1 LIVNLYENSIC
12 NANKINKDIESIK
25 EEIMNLNFQLE
36 QKKSVNASL
45 TSELD
50 RVKEKFSQSQNELIE
65 QVESLKIKLTKSEED
80 IKCISKEL
88 DELNHRKDLITK
100 SRIEQSRLSK
110 EIMDKSIDT
119 VNYYQKMEYTINGQV
134 INFRLNILL

>member
-1 LIVNLYENSIC
+1 
-12 NANKINKDIESIK
+12 
-25 EEIMNLNFQLE
+25 MNLNFQLE
-36 QKKSVNASL
+36 QIKSVNASL

-50 RVKEKFSQSQNELIE
+50 RVKEKVSQSQNELIE

-80 IKCISKEL
+80 FKCISKEL
-88 DELNHRKDLITK
+88 DELKHRKDLITK

-119 VNYYQKMEYTINGQV
+119 VNYYQKMEYTINAQV

>member
-1 LIVNLYENSIC
+1 MIVNLYENSIC

-80 IKCISKEL
+80 VKCISKEL
-88 DELNHRKDLITK
+88 DELKHRKDLI
-100 SRIEQSRLSK
+100 SK
-110 EIMDKSIDT
+110 ISKK
-119 VNYYQKMEYTINGQV
+119 Y
-134 INFRLNILL
+134 LNILLFLIKK